1 MTHAPA
7 AVAVGALRP
16 CHVDLK
22 MTPSI
27 NFIDIDKKRTVWVAI
42 EASVSTNEEEAEPV
56 LDKDMAQPPPE
67 EGLDFVVFLDNG

>member
-1 MTHAPA
+1 
-7 AVAVGALRP
+7 
-16 CHVDLK
+16 

-56 LDKDMAQPPPE
+56 LDIDMAQSPPE
-67 EGLDFVVFLDNG
+67 EVLDFVVFLDNG